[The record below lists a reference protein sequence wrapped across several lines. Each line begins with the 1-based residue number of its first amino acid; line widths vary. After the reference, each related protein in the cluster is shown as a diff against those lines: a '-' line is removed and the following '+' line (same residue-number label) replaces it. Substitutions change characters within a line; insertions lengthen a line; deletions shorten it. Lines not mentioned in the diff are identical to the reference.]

1 MKKSFFDKEVI
12 VKRGSK
18 ANSFLVILKGKALVL
33 NSLGNEVFGVI
44 QENQSFGLIE
54 ILKNVKWK
62 NTIVS
67 EKKSE
72 ILFVPRDKLIKN
84 IFSNKLLTNLT
95 LNILKMAFG
104 PSSPNIYISERFGYP
119 KYSISYEISKAP

>member
-1 MKKSFFDKEVI
+1 MKKCFFDKEVI
-12 VKRGSK
+12 VKRGNK

-44 QENQSFGLIE
+44 EENQSFGLIE

-95 LNILKMAFG
+95 LNILKMA
-104 PSSPNIYISERFGYP
+104 R
-119 KYSISYEISKAP
+119 

>member
-1 MKKSFFDKEVI
+1 MKKYFFHKEVI
-12 VKRGSK
+12 VKRGNQ
-18 ANSFLVILKGKALVL
+18 AENFLVILRGKALVL
-33 NSLGNEVFGVI
+33 NSMGNKVFSEI

-54 ILKNVKWK
+54 ILKNIKWK

-72 ILFVPRDKLIKN
+72 VLFIPKEKLIKN

-95 LNILKMAFG
+95 LNILKMA
-104 PSSPNIYISERFGYP
+104 R
-119 KYSISYEISKAP
+119 

>member
-1 MKKSFFDKEVI
+1 
-12 VKRGSK
+12 GSK

-95 LNILKMAFG
+95 LNILKMA
-104 PSSPNIYISERFGYP
+104 R
-119 KYSISYEISKAP
+119 

>member
-67 EKKSE
+67 EKKTE

-95 LNILKMAFG
+95 LNILKMA
-104 PSSPNIYISERFGYP
+104 R
-119 KYSISYEISKAP
+119 

>member
-12 VKRGSK
+12 VKRGNK

-44 QENQSFGLIE
+44 EENQSFGLIE

-84 IFSNKLLTNLT
+84 IFSSKLLTNLT
-95 LNILKMAFG
+95 LNILKMA
-104 PSSPNIYISERFGYP
+104 
-119 KYSISYEISKAP
+119 K

>member
-12 VKRGSK
+12 VKRGSI
-18 ANSFLVILKGKALVL
+18 ANSFFVILKGKALVL

-44 QENQSFGLIE
+44 EENQSFGLIE

-95 LNILKMAFG
+95 LNILKMA
-104 PSSPNIYISERFGYP
+104 R
-119 KYSISYEISKAP
+119 

>member
-54 ILKNVKWK
+54 ILKSWLSKEKTLGKSINV
-62 NTIVS
+62 ND
-67 EKKSE
+67 
-72 ILFVPRDKLIKN
+72 LR
-84 IFSNKLLTNLT
+84 
-95 LNILKMAFG
+95 
-104 PSSPNIYISERFGYP
+104 
-119 KYSISYEISKAP
+119 

>member
-12 VKRGSK
+12 VKRGNK

-44 QENQSFGLIE
+44 EENQSFGLIE
-54 ILKNVKWK
+54 KLKNVKWK

-84 IFSNKLLTNLT
+84 IFSSKLLTNLT
-95 LNILKMAFG
+95 LNILKMA
-104 PSSPNIYISERFGYP
+104 
-119 KYSISYEISKAP
+119 K

>member
-1 MKKSFFDKEVI
+1 MK
-12 VKRGSK
+12 
-18 ANSFLVILKGKALVL
+18 FL
-33 NSLGNEVFGVI
+33 EI

-67 EKKSE
+67 EKNLKS
-72 ILFVPRDKLIKN
+72 LFVPRDKLIKN

-95 LNILKMAFG
+95 LNILKMA
-104 PSSPNIYISERFGYP
+104 R
-119 KYSISYEISKAP
+119 

>member
-1 MKKSFFDKEVI
+1 MKKSFFHKEVI

-18 ANSFLVILKGKALVL
+18 AESFLVILKGKALVL
-33 NSLGNEVFGVI
+33 NSLGNEVFNEI

-54 ILKNVKWK
+54 ILKKCKWK

-84 IFSNKLLTNLT
+84 IFSNKLLTNL
-95 LNILKMAFG
+95 NI
-104 PSSPNIYISERFGYP
+104 
-119 KYSISYEISKAP
+119 KYS